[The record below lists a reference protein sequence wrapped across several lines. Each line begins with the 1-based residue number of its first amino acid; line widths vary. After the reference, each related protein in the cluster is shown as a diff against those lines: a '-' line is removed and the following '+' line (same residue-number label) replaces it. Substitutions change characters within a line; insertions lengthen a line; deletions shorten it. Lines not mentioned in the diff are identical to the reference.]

1 LRLKL
6 ELLTKHTKAEMDV
19 LLQDVLD
26 ASDTNAQH
34 WRVNLVELE
43 LEKEQHQAGG
53 FLDAVKA
60 LFLWVETPEERMRN
74 DCSLRLE

>member
-1 LRLKL
+1 
-6 ELLTKHTKAEMDV
+6 
-19 LLQDVLD
+19 
-26 ASDTNAQH
+26 
-34 WRVNLVELE
+34 VNLVELE